1 MIRRAKPKL
10 MFVPWN
16 ADALADALFETEDFA
31 QAQFLARALAIKML
45 DETKAGNVQAVCPEQ
60 NKVEERA
67 QEKTLAEALLRQWMR
82 PLLEQLSEEGP
93 LGLTNRYQES

>member
-1 MIRRAKPKL
+1 MY
-10 MFVPWN
+10 VPWN

-45 DETKAGNVQAVCPEQ
+45 DETKTADPQALVPKQ
-60 NKVEERA
+60 NKVQERA

-82 PLLEQLSEEGP
+82 PLLDQASGDGP
-93 LGLTNRYQES
+93 LALLARYQES